1 MKSLLIVSVFLAL
14 VACKSAMVPTAAED
28 ECRARHNLMPGTTEY
43 ADCVKQ
49 LSHSE
54 SELRHS
60 K

>member
-1 MKSLLIVSVFLAL
+1 MKTSLALIAFFAL

-28 ECRARHNLMPGTTEY
+28 ECRMRHNLQPGTSEY

-54 SELRHS
+54 SELRHA